1 MCPGGDRPPT
11 PCVAPMIASPD
22 SSKCV
27 CPDGFVTDAAGKCQP
42 CRVGYYCV
50 GGQEIQ
56 CPNHYYQN
64 VVGSTSCKPCVIG
77 NRAVKAC
84 PSNNMQVKYCHQTD
98 PASQSNDLAQNC
110 VSCSTCTSEFYYK
123 TMNPDYAKL
132 SVDDILALPSASV
145 TFCYKPYLG

>member
-1 MCPGGDRPPT
+1 MQLP
-11 PCVAPMIASPD
+11 
-22 SSKCV
+22 
-27 CPDGFVTDAAGKCQP
+27 
-42 CRVGYYCV
+42 
-50 GGQEIQ
+50 

-64 VVGSTSCKPCVIG
+64 VVGGTSCKPCAVDD
-77 NRAVKAC
+77 RALTAC
-84 PSNNMQVKYCHQTD
+84 PANMQVKYCHQTD
-98 PASQSNDLAQNC
+98 TLSQSRALVQNC